1 MATELPQTIV
11 RPESTDVRFT
21 TRALLV
27 VMALLALVAAAA
39 GPLVRALAPD
49 ERIRFL
55 AACGVWTAMVAMWIF
70 VAARRRL
77 AVEKLAGKALLRL
90 PIYGTSYRWRRVNA
104 FLLSML
110 IAGFGLGSMLGVAA
124 QSVVATTIGGGLASA
139 LYSLVLSAV
148 TAHSVTLWWWGHEAR
163 LSEIGV
169 RWDRRLFNWS
179 NLNHCWDSERE
190 ILTFSGPDQ
199 HGENLRFDVIVPEQL
214 HDAVRSIVE
223 DHIEKNT
230 LRSGS
235 SLG

>member
-1 MATELPQTIV
+1 
-11 RPESTDVRFT
+11 
-21 TRALLV
+21 
-27 VMALLALVAAAA
+27 
-39 GPLVRALAPD
+39 
-49 ERIRFL
+49 
-55 AACGVWTAMVAMWIF
+55 MVALWIL

-77 AVEKLAGKALLRL
+77 AVERLAGKVLLRL
-90 PIYGTSYRWRRVNA
+90 PIYGTNYRWRRVNVS
-104 FLLSML
+104 LLSSFL
-110 IAGFGLGSMLGVAA
+110 AALGLVSMYFVAWLAIHETSIISLVLSFVIFSLLPAEIAA
-124 QSVVATTIGGGLASA
+124 QSV
-139 LYSLVLSAV
+139 
-148 TAHSVTLWWWGHEAR
+148 TAWWWGHEAR